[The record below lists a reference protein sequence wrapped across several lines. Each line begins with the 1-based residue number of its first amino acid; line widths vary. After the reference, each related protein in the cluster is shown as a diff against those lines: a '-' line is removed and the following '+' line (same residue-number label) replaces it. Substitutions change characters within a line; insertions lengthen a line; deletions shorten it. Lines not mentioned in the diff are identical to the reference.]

1 MDWWFVFAVLLFFAS
16 AALILAE
23 VFVPSG
29 GIISFFSLIC
39 LIGGVIIFFRH
50 STFAGVA
57 GVIIALIMIP
67 SVLIIAYR
75 IFPKTKFGKTV
86 TLTPPLRQQG
96 DAIPDTEELKSLI
109 GKIGVVLSPLRPVG
123 MCDFSGRRIEC
134 VAETGYIE
142 KGKEIR
148 VIRVQ
153 GTQLTVRMNEET

>member
-1 MDWWFVFAVLLFFAS
+1 MDWWFAFAVLLFFAS
-16 AALILAE
+16 AALLIAE

-29 GIISFFSLIC
+29 GIISFFSAIC
-39 LIGGVIIFFRH
+39 LIGGIVIFFRH
-50 STFAGVA
+50 STFAGVT
-57 GVIIALIMIP
+57 GIIIALIMIP
-67 SVLIIAYR
+67 LVLIIAYK

-86 TLTPPLRQQG
+86 TLSPPLRQQG

-109 GKIGVVLSPLRPVG
+109 DNVGVVLSPLRPVG
-123 MCDFSGRRIEC
+123 MCDFSGRRVEC

-153 GTQLTVRMNEET
+153 GTQLTVRINEET

>member
-1 MDWWFVFAVLLFFAS
+1 
-16 AALILAE
+16 
-23 VFVPSG
+23 
-29 GIISFFSLIC
+29 
-39 LIGGVIIFFRH
+39 
-50 STFAGVA
+50 
-57 GVIIALIMIP
+57 MIP

-109 GKIGVVLSPLRPVG
+109 DKIGVVLSPLRPVG

-134 VAETGYIE
+134 VAETGYVE
-142 KGKEIR
+142 KGKEVR

-153 GTQLTVRMNEET
+153 GTQLTVRINEET

>member
-1 MDWWFVFAVLLFFAS
+1 MDWWFVFAVFLFFAS
-16 AALILAE
+16 AALLVAE

-29 GIISFFSLIC
+29 GIISLFSLIS
-39 LIGGVIIFFRH
+39 LIGGVVIFFRH
-50 STFAGVA
+50 STFAGVM

-75 IFPKTKFGKTV
+75 IFPKTKFGKMV
-86 TLTPPLRQQG
+86 TLTPPLLQPG
-96 DAIPDTEELKSLI
+96 DAIPDTEELKALI
-109 GKIGVVLSPLRPVG
+109 DKVGIVLSPLRPVG

-142 KGKEIR
+142 KSKEVR

-153 GTQLTVRMNEET
+153 GTQLTVRINEET